1 MTPGIYLAI
10 DAAPEVKYV
19 GRTKS
24 LWRRWNVSRH
34 HRYNQLLAKGD
45 IRIAWIEISDSKL
58 LPEIEKALINW
69 FKPPLNGAKTERAIA
84 QKTWIA
90 EPLSVKLTKNAQL
103 LKVFQQ
109 YGYEGA
115 TLARLSKA
123 TGLGKASLYHYF
135 PKGKEEMAF
144 SVLDYID
151 NWFAAN
157 IFAPLQSSSE
167 PVDRIRGMSKN
178 VDEFYNCGQQA
189 CLLAVLSLGDAKDIF
204 HAQIQQALKAWIDAI
219 AEVLIE
225 AGIERSLY
233 W

>member
-1 MTPGIYLAI
+1 MSKEEAI
-10 DAAPEVKYV
+10 
-19 GRTKS
+19 
-24 LWRRWNVSRH
+24 
-34 HRYNQLLAKGD
+34 
-45 IRIAWIEISDSKL
+45 
-58 LPEIEKALINW
+58 
-69 FKPPLNGAKTERAIA
+69 
-84 QKTWIA
+84 
-90 EPLSVKLTKNAQL
+90 AQL

-135 PKGKEEMAF
+135 PKGKEEMAA

-151 NWFAAN
+151 NWFTAN
-157 IFAPLQSSSE
+157 IFAPLQGSGE

-189 CLLAVLSLGDAKDIF
+189 CLLAVLSLGDAKDLF
-204 HAQIQQALKAWIDAI
+204 HAQIRQALKAWIDAI

-225 AGIERSLY
+225 AGIERSLARERAEDAILQIQGSLVLVRGLNDIAPFERVLGRLPEMLLFSQ
-233 W
+233 